1 MCRCEQ
7 IYPTIASRHT
17 RSADPMQ
24 RLARSGCALLFV
36 ERWYLYLVSS
46 HVVIGKAFRCFHVP
60 FVALYILATLSML
73 PVMKNIPSGDHAKS
87 YISEPLLDLHIVLT
101 LHVSTSSCASSPNVE
116 LCAGFSEGTQ
126 RRTLPSSPAVASI
139 SPVVGQHTSSR
150 AGLVAA
156 YLADTTVRH

>member
-1 MCRCEQ
+1 MRR
-7 IYPTIASRHT
+7 PV
-17 RSADPMQ
+17 
-24 RLARSGCALLFV
+24 RSGCALLFA
-36 ERWYLYLVSS
+36 ERWYLYLVSLRVS
-46 HVVIGKAFRCFHVP
+46 INRAIRRFRVP

-101 LHVSTSSCASSPNVE
+101 LQVSTSSCASSPNVE

-139 SPVVGQHTSSR
+139 SPVAVSM
-150 AGLVAA
+150 
-156 YLADTTVRH
+156 